1 MAKEVR
7 WSKSAL
13 ADRRHIYEYWRY
25 RNKSD
30 IFSDKLD
37 LLFKEVSTLIAAFP
51 ELGVQTDVNKLRMK
65 VVRNFRLFYFD
76 HSDHIL
82 IVRVWDTRQDPQKN
96 PGKK

>member
-7 WSKSAL
+7 CSKSAL

-65 VVRNFRLFYFD
+65 VVRNFRLFY
-76 HSDHIL
+76 SI
-82 IVRVWDTRQDPQKN
+82 IRITSSS
-96 PGKK
+96 